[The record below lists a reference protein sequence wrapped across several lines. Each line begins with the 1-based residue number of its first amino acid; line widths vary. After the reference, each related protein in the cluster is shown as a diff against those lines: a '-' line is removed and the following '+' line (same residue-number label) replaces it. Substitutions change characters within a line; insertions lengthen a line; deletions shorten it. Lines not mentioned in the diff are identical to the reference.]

1 VTPSTICIY
10 SSFVHTSQDNDDCSI
25 GSLSLGHISSIQTP
39 VAAIQA
45 INGALEP
52 AKRGLDFVTLSLPAK
67 PDWSTTSLGAALSD
81 VKQAT
86 NSAPCGTVALTGL
99 DFSTATLSTLS
110 DADVGSVWQEVML
123 PLSQRGLLSTV
134 TIATNAFTYPAA
146 SLLYELLNDHN
157 RQAGGKQRIEV
168 VATELLRSHK
178 SRPGL
183 LSGGYP
189 YAIPHR
195 MSAPSTSQSA
205 NGGVVIDVGHAPAEV
220 AHLTGR
226 SPVGTQGV
234 QRVQEAAEDFR
245 MAMDRCMH
253 AEKTFLA
260 KVPECDHCRVC

>member
-1 VTPSTICIY
+1 LFI
-10 SSFVHTSQDNDDCSI
+10 TSQDNDDCSI
-25 GSLSLGHISSIQTP
+25 GSLSLGHISSVQKP
-39 VAAIQA
+39 VAAIQT
-45 INGALEP
+45 IHSALEP
-52 AKRGLDFVTLSLPAK
+52 AKRGLNFVTLSLPAK
-67 PDWSTTSLGAALSD
+67 PDWSTTSLGAALGD

-86 NSAPCGTVALTGL
+86 NSAAYAVALTGL

-110 DADVGSVWQEVML
+110 DADVGSLWQEVML

-134 TIATNAFTYPAA
+134 TIATNTFTYPAA
-146 SLLYELLNDHN
+146 SLLYELLKKHN
-157 RQAGGKQRIEV
+157 RQAGGKQRIDV

-195 MSAPSTSQSA
+195 MSAPSSSAQSA

-220 AHLTGR
+220 MHLTGR
-226 SPVGTQGV
+226 SPVGTQVV

-260 KVPECDHCRVC
+260 KVPACDHCRVC